1 VSAPGWLLIAEFA
14 RRCRLPVST
23 LRYYDRVGLLR
34 PAEVDA
40 RSGYRRY
47 SVDQL
52 PAAVTIARLRSIG
65 TSPDTIAR
73 ILGGGPGAVAALAAE
88 RARITDEID
97 RRTAALGRLDELV
110 GGPDRAGP
118 PAVGRLCRVGL
129 AADRVPVLAF
139 EAEATDLT
147 AAVTRGVAGL
157 RARLRRADL
166 RVQGWGALLPLDLG
180 DRVTGHVFART
191 GPAPIPRGV
200 DTLTLPH
207 GQGVRVDHDGDPDQL
222 AHAYHAV
229 LTEIDRLGARPAAHV
244 IEDYGPLAVR
254 VTVPLQPGS

>member
-1 VSAPGWLLIAEFA
+1 MSAPGWLLIAEFA

-47 SVDQL
+47 TVDQL
-52 PAAVTIARLRSIG
+52 PTAVTIARLRSIG
-65 TSPDTIAR
+65 TSPETIAR

-88 RARITDEID
+88 RGRITDEIA
-97 RRTAALGRLDELV
+97 RRTAALSRLDELV
-110 GGPDRAGP
+110 GGRP
-118 PAVGRLCRVGL
+118 PALGRPCRVGL

-139 EAEATDLT
+139 EAGVADLA

-191 GPAPIPRGV
+191 GLAPIPGGV
-200 DTLTLPH
+200 DTFTLPD

-254 VTVPLQPGS
+254 VTVPLRPGG